1 MPCIQIHLLIYFFQG
16 SLAMGATVSGI
27 LPALLA
33 VALGF
38 AILLIGMILAPIL
51 FLQQTSLLATGSSG
65 DPNLSASDRS
75 VAGNIGTFFLIIII
89 MVAISIMI
97 IPIVGLAKQFGR
109 DAQATIYRLEKFRGY
124 LNTYRLI

>member
-1 MPCIQIHLLIYFFQG
+1 MT
-16 SLAMGATVSGI
+16 ATVSGI

-51 FLQQTSLLATGSSG
+51 FAQQSTLLATGSSG
-65 DPNLSASDRS
+65 DPNLTGNDRQ

-97 IPIVGLAKQFGR
+97 IPIVGLAKQFGAG
-109 DAQATIYRLEKFRGY
+109 AQATIYRLEKFRGY

>member
-1 MPCIQIHLLIYFFQG
+1 
-16 SLAMGATVSGI
+16 MGATVSGI

-51 FLQQTSLLATGSSG
+51 FLQQSSLLATGASG

-97 IPIVGLAKQFGR
+97 IPIVGLAKQFGSS
-109 DAQATIYRLEKFRGY
+109 AQATIYRLEGLRGY